1 MSKEI
6 YNEAFLNTVFKV
18 ILSLSEFYEIRVGQ
32 ENVLVDL
39 KLSGVSSWAYITA
52 WNPLPTTCTLEENRM
67 RDQSIRAD
75 LDALSLKY
83 IEGIGES
90 LDGIWYEE
98 SLFIKN
104 ITKEQAESLAYKYG
118 QVAYL
123 FANGND
129 KAELIYTQLQ

>member
-6 YNEAFLNTVFKV
+6 YNEAFLNTIFKV
-18 ILSLSEFYEIRVGQ
+18 ALNPSEFYEIRVGQ
-32 ENVLVDL
+32 EKVLEDL

-52 WNPLPTTCTLEENRM
+52 WNPLPTTYTLEENRV
-67 RDQSIRAD
+67 RNQSLRAD

-83 IEGIGES
+83 IEGIGDA
-90 LDGIWYEE
+90 LDGKWYEE

-104 ITKEQAESLAYKYG
+104 IAKDQAESLAYKYG

>member
-1 MSKEI
+1 
-6 YNEAFLNTVFKV
+6 V
-18 ILSLSEFYEIRVGQ
+18 ILSPSEFFEIRVGQ
-32 ENVLVDL
+32 ENVLEGL

-52 WNPLPTTCTLEENRM
+52 WNPLPTRYTVEENRL
-67 RDQSIRAD
+67 RDQSLRAD

-83 IEGIGES
+83 IEGIGEA

>member
-75 LDALSLKY
+75 LDALSLEY
-83 IEGIGES
+83 IEGIGEA
-90 LDGIWYEE
+90 LDGKWYEE